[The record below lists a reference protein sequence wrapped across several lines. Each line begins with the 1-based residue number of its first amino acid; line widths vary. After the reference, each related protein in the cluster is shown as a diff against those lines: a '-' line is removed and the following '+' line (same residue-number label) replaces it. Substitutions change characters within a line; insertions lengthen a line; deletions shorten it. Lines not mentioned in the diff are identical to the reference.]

1 MREIV
6 CLFAG
11 MLTANAVGMVL
22 LSVGG
27 HWVNWD
33 DNGSPAMWVT
43 LAIICLSTAAMVR
56 PFARWYRELF
66 APKDGG

>member
-6 CLFAG
+6 YILAG

-33 DNGSPAMWVT
+33 DTGSSTMW
-43 LAIICLSTAAMVR
+43 LALAAICLATAVMVR
-56 PFARWYRELF
+56 PFARWYRDLF